1 MNQNKYYLKENNIY
15 KCLVLSEDG
24 KNSLIEYTQGNLNK
38 CDTIPTNEIF
48 QTLESLLV
56 AMSKGEV

>member
-1 MNQNKYYLKENNIY
+1 MDLNKYYLKENNIY
-15 KCLVLSEDG
+15 KCLVLSEDE
-24 KNSLIEYTQGNLNK
+24 KNTLIEYTQDNLNK
-38 CDTIPTNEIF
+38 CDTVPTKEIF

>member
-15 KCLVLSEDG
+15 KCLALSEDG
-24 KNSLIEYTQGNLNK
+24 KNSLIEYTQDNLNK
-38 CDTIPTNEIF
+38 CDTVPTKEIF